1 VRALEQIGVA
11 VTASARLTKRAR
23 VAAAG
28 VAALAL
34 LAAGCGG
41 SSTASGSAQ
50 ATHVRVL
57 LDWFPNPDHIGFYT
71 AQAHGDFTRQGLD
84 VTLTPPSD
92 QSDPL
97 KLVSTGRVPLGVSY
111 EPDTLIA
118 RAQGLHVTA
127 VAAVVPVALN
137 SLIAPDTS
145 PVKSPAQLAGHT
157 IGAPGLPSDDVYLSA
172 IYQHYGIDPK
182 TVHKVNVSTDLV
194 VAMLS
199 RKVDATIDGYRNV
212 EAIQLADRGLRP
224 MVVPV
229 TAAGVPPYDE
239 LVLVANSE
247 KLASDAGYR
256 STVRRFVAG
265 LVAGTKAAIANPTVA
280 ERALA
285 PVAKGYRR
293 ALLDK
298 MVDAT
303 APLLRNPRA
312 VGWLDIARW
321 QSFADWMLA
330 RKLLPRHVDAKA
342 AATNSYLPNP

>member
-1 VRALEQIGVA
+1 MRAVEQRGVA
-11 VTASARLTKRAR
+11 VTRSARLARRRAH
-23 VAAAG
+23 VVAAG
-28 VAALAL
+28 VAAVAL
-34 LAAGCGG
+34 LAAGCNG
-41 SSTASGSAQ
+41 SSTTSDSA
-50 ATHVRVL
+50 ARMTHVRVL

-71 AQAHGDFTRQGLD
+71 AKANGDFAREGLD

-157 IGAPGLPSDDVYLSA
+157 IGVPGLPSDDVYLSA
-172 IYQHYGIDPK
+172 IYQHYRIDPK
-182 TVHKVNVSTDLV
+182 TVHKVSVSTNLV

-229 TAAGVPPYDE
+229 TDAGVPPYDT
-239 LVLVANSE
+239 
-247 KLASDAGYR
+247 ASTSNVVPQR
-256 STVRRFVAG
+256 VSIV
-265 LVAGTKAAIANPTVA
+265 AIAVVPGT
-280 ERALA
+280 
-285 PVAKGYRR
+285 
-293 ALLDK
+293 
-298 MVDAT
+298 AT
-303 APLLRNPRA
+303 
-312 VGWLDIARW
+312 
-321 QSFADWMLA
+321 SFSE
-330 RKLLPRHVDAKA
+330 HGV
-342 AATNSYLPNP
+342 